1 MFVEFNLR
9 LKVASVVEF
18 LNAALREF
26 HSLRADGRNEL
37 KKKVVLV
44 AGTINCWGFS
54 SGIVI
59 VLELFVAKVF

>member
-18 LNAALREF
+18 LVVALRAF

-37 KKKVVLV
+37 KKECCSRGWYYK
-44 AGTINCWGFS
+44 
-54 SGIVI
+54 IVGVSQVI
-59 VLELFVAKVF
+59 S